1 MISLL
6 IGLFTGLSLGLT
18 GAGGAI
24 IAVPLMMYFLGE
36 SISSA
41 TGLSLAIVMVGAT
54 VGTLRLAMQ
63 KHIHF
68 QYKLI
73 ALMALGGLIFAP
85 IGRSLSFLLSEQLL
99 IACFTL
105 LTLFMAWRLWLG
117 NSKADIENPGTLSI
131 PILLLSSV
139 FIGVLSGLFGV
150 GGGFLLVPLLRH
162 LGLSFVQASSHSL
175 AVISIISTIGFVS
188 HLVMAESIPLQF
200 LPMLATGV
208 TIGIIGGIF
217 IQSKTNAKILQRGF
231 SLLLLGSASLLIF
244 QSIS

>member
-41 TGLSLAIVMVGAT
+41 TGLSLAIVMVGTT
-54 VGTLRLAMQ
+54 VGTFRLTMQ
-63 KHIHF
+63 KHIQF

-73 ALMALGGLIFAP
+73 AFMALGGLIFAP
-85 IGRSLSFLLSEQLL
+85 IGRSLSFMLPEQIL
-99 IACFTL
+99 IASFTL

-117 NSKADIENPGTLSI
+117 NSNLDVKSPGALSV
-131 PILLLSSV
+131 PTLLLSSV
-139 FIGVLSGLFGV
+139 FIGLLSGLFGV

-175 AVISIISTIGFVS
+175 AVISIISAIGFIS
-188 HLVMAESIPLQF
+188 HLMMAESIPLQF
-200 LPMLATGV
+200 LPMLAAGV

-217 IQSKTNAKILQRGF
+217 IQSKTNVKTLQRGF
-231 SLLLLGSASLLIF
+231 SLLLLGSAGLLIF